1 MVNSL
6 RSIWAFA
13 WATSRAITPIIPLPV
28 LDLARIIHGGHEV
41 CMGRVIS
48 AGLTAGFQGEF

>member
-1 MVNSL
+1 MSMKKKN
-6 RSIWAFA
+6 RPFEHQY
-13 WATSRAITPIIPLPV
+13 
-28 LDLARIIHGGHEV
+28 LARIIHGGHEV

>member
-1 MVNSL
+1 MDAFRTLVYFAKYIITLVNPTINL
-6 RSIWAFA
+6 YLL
-13 WATSRAITPIIPLPV
+13 TM
-28 LDLARIIHGGHEV
+28 LARIIHGGHEV

>member
-1 MVNSL
+1 MSD
-6 RSIWAFA
+6 RHWRIK
-13 WATSRAITPIIPLPV
+13 
-28 LDLARIIHGGHEV
+28 LARIIHGGHEV